1 MGNELNAALTA
12 ALPLIESLFAL
23 GVPGILLFL
32 ASIPAMAVALVFIL
46 DYRHGKRIERVLA
59 AYRKDTQEGLRTVSE
74 KHEAI
79 LREVIEKHEETAEF
93 YRKNVTLVKNYE
105 RMNDTLQT
113 LVVNNTRAMEH
124 LSTIIEAR
132 NRCVAWKK
140 WASGRSFELDAR
152 LSLLKSSRTG
162 TACCRPCPLSTRLTS
177 LRESISPRWVSS

>member
-1 MGNELNAALTA
+1 MGNELNAATA

-132 NRCVAWKK
+132 NR
-140 WASGRSFELDAR
+140 
-152 LSLLKSSRTG
+152 
-162 TACCRPCPLSTRLTS
+162 
-177 LRESISPRWVSS
+177 

>member
-23 GVPGILLFL
+23 GVPGILLLL
-32 ASIPAMAVALVFIL
+32 ASIPAMAVALVFVL
-46 DYRHGKRIERVLA
+46 DYRHGRRIERVLS
-59 AYRKDTQEGLRTVSE
+59 AYRQDTQEGLRTISE

-79 LREVIEKHEETAEF
+79 LREVSEKHEETAEF
-93 YRKNVTLVKNYE
+93 YRKNVTLVRNYE

-132 NRCVAWKK
+132 NR
-140 WASGRSFELDAR
+140 
-152 LSLLKSSRTG
+152 
-162 TACCRPCPLSTRLTS
+162 
-177 LRESISPRWVSS
+177 